1 MENYFPYEAIL
12 PLLVQSH
19 EVLYKPMQLLTVGL
33 KPQSYRPEEQ
43 KAKILK
49 LTDRSLVLE

>member
-1 MENYFPYEAIL
+1 MEQYFPYEIIL
-12 PLLVQSH
+12 TYWSNH
-19 EVLYKPMQLLTVGL
+19 MNFYKPMQLLTVEL

-49 LTDRSLVLE
+49 LTDRPLVLE